1 MERIIELAIKNVSLQ
16 ILKPIITF
24 IIAGLMII
32 THSIHSY
39 VPTFNGE
46 LSKTDL
52 FHISIIFIE
61 SIANGLLASII
72 LFLPYLLITILRFL
86 SSSFES
92 SIKDLKKAIPIY
104 YLMVVTVVLFSPLG
118 EANYK
123 LLLLTISLSVC
134 AFIFAHFEKINKT
147 VFRWASIFVI
157 PTLILYNAF
166 HSI

>member
-16 ILKPIITF
+16 ILKPIIAF

-52 FHISIIFIE
+52 FHISNIFIE

-104 YLMVVTVVLFSPLG
+104 YFMIVAVVSAHLLWES
-118 EANYK
+118 NHR

-134 AFIFAHFEKINKT
+134 AFILTHFEKINKPRFLLASFF
-147 VFRWASIFVI
+147 VF
-157 PTLILYNAF
+157 PTLLLSNAF
-166 HSI
+166 QSV